1 MSKKIK
7 QTPADDYFKDYL
19 KDKKYP
25 DNSSIVIVENN
36 ENSLD
41 DDRSTSDWLKKRG
54 AGSNSDFIDR
64 TYDLNTEQGRK
75 GAELSQVLSFRR
87 FLFWVQSVWV
97 IVVIPLWLI
106 IVLSLPFFGIQVYD
120 AQPGMYQLLFAALMT
135 NVFGMYLIIAKYL
148 FPSVK
153 DSSTSDKDSK
163 K

>member
-1 MSKKIK
+1 MSKKSK
-7 QTPADDYFKDYL
+7 KTSVDDYFTDYL
-19 KDKKYP
+19 KDKRYP
-25 DNSSIVIVENN
+25 NDISDLIVENN
-36 ENSLD
+36 DNNLD
-41 DDRSTSDWLKKRG
+41 EDRSTSEWLNKRG
-54 AGSNSDFIDR
+54 AGSSSDFIDR

-97 IVVIPLWLI
+97 IVIIPLWLI
-106 IVLSLPFFGIQVYD
+106 SVLSSPFFGIQVYD
-120 AQPGMYQLLFAALMT
+120 NQPGMYQLLFAALMT

-153 DSSTSDKDSK
+153 DGTSDKDVK